1 MKLNKKTVISLIPKA
16 VLLILL
22 LVIINTQLTESVV
35 TGTFE
40 KGLVFSILALGI
52 FISFRILDIPDLSVD
67 GTFTLGVAVS
77 VMQAFNGDPIKGI
90 LLSIVAG
97 AIAGSVTGIL
107 ITKLN
112 VQPILA
118 GIITMTALY
127 SINLKIMDRPNISL
141 YKKDTIFTMAQKY
154 FGDYYKLAAAGIVLV
169 IAAVLLFWFLKT
181 QAGMSLRATGDN
193 EYMVR
198 ASSINSDRMKIMGF
212 AIANALVSL
221 SGAMYA
227 QYSSAGDSNSGTGM
241 LVVGLASIIIG
252 EIFFSKHSILC
263 GILAAI
269 FGAIAYRFVLAFA
282 MNLGMDSN
290 YTIGSNG
297 AGKSTLMNVI
307 SGSYEADTGK
317 IFLDGKNIT
326 HLKEHQR
333 ARTIGRLFQD
343 PLRGT
348 APNMTIEE
356 NLGLAYSR
364 GKRRSLTIGI
374 RKKDVSVFRERLK
387 ELDLGLEDRMKMP
400 VGLLSGG
407 QRQALTLLM
416 ATIVTPKLLLL
427 DEHTAALDPKTAE
440 KVMRIT
446 EKIVKENALTT
457 LMITHNISN
466 AIEYGNKTIVMS
478 QGKLLLTIEGEQ
490 RANMTVEKLMKL
502 YSDTAEDELSDKMI
516 LQE

>member
-169 IAAVLLFWFLKT
+169 IAAVLLFWFLKIH
-181 QAGMSLRATGDN
+181 GKGFFNKLRQNEDN
-193 EYMVR
+193 GLCHCKRFGIPFRRNVR
-198 ASSINSDRMKIMGF
+198 
-212 AIANALVSL
+212 
-221 SGAMYA
+221 
-227 QYSSAGDSNSGTGM
+227 
-241 LVVGLASIIIG
+241 
-252 EIFFSKHSILC
+252 
-263 GILAAI
+263 
-269 FGAIAYRFVLAFA
+269 
-282 MNLGMDSN
+282 
-290 YTIGSNG
+290 
-297 AGKSTLMNVI
+297 
-307 SGSYEADTGK
+307 
-317 IFLDGKNIT
+317 
-326 HLKEHQR
+326 
-333 ARTIGRLFQD
+333 
-343 PLRGT
+343 
-348 APNMTIEE
+348 
-356 NLGLAYSR
+356 
-364 GKRRSLTIGI
+364 
-374 RKKDVSVFRERLK
+374 SVFLGRRLK
-387 ELDLGLEDRMKMP
+387 QRYRYA
-400 VGLLSGG
+400 GG
-407 QRQALTLLM
+407 R
-416 ATIVTPKLLLL
+416 PCFY
-427 DEHTAALDPKTAE
+427 HY
-440 KVMRIT
+440 R
-446 EKIVKENALTT
+446 
-457 LMITHNISN
+457 
-466 AIEYGNKTIVMS
+466 
-478 QGKLLLTIEGEQ
+478 
-490 RANMTVEKLMKL
+490 
-502 YSDTAEDELSDKMI
+502 
-516 LQE
+516 